1 MPSKPVRTLLV
12 FGGGLLV
19 AVVGSALRAQAQ
31 QARQTVAS
39 STDEPSY
46 RKELIYGINFN
57 TRGGLIGGVAVRS
70 TKLLNQD
77 WARFWS
83 IEVVE
88 IKHPKEQKI
97 PTVYGGII
105 VRGKSNYFFAARPS
119 VGVQRVIFRKAP
131 DSGVQVNGLL
141 SGGPSIGLLVP
152 YNITYNYTLDPQVNP
167 TDYRDEQYDPQIHA
181 YERILDRAPLFSGI
195 SNTKVQV
202 GAHIRGALSF
212 EYGRYRDAVAGVEVG
227 AMLEAYAKAPP
238 IIRERTISDEAL
250 NDRFLPSVYL
260 TVYLGS
266 RN

>member
-1 MPSKPVRTLLV
+1 MRTLLV
-12 FGGGLLV
+12 FGGGLLA
-19 AVVGSALRAQAQ
+19 AVLGLAPQGQAQ
-31 QARQTVAS
+31 QLKQTLAS
-39 STDEPSY
+39 NNDEPSY
-46 RKELIYGINFN
+46 RKELIYGVNFN
-57 TRGGLIGGVAVRS
+57 TRGGLIGGATVRS

-83 IEVVE
+83 IDLVEV
-88 IKHPKEQKI
+88 KHPKEQKSG
-97 PTVYGGII
+97 TFYGGVI
-105 VRGKSNYFFAARPS
+105 VPGKSNYFFVARPS

-141 SGGPSIGLLVP
+141 SAGPSIGLLLP
-152 YNITYNYTLDPQVNP
+152 YYITYNYTSDPQVNP
-167 TDYRDEQYDPQIHA
+167 TDYRNEQFDPQIHE
-181 YERILDRAPLFSGI
+181 ERRIIDRAPLFSGV
-195 SNTKVQV
+195 SNTDVQV

-227 AMLEAYAKAPP
+227 ALVEAYTKAPP
-238 IIRERTISDEAL
+238 IIRARTLSDEAL